1 MKRFKF
7 SLLALLLLSI
17 TVHANDSTGYVGV
30 GGAWYIKNPNIAMK
44 SEDLYISKDIIKVA
58 YEFKNLT
65 NKPIHQT
72 VLFPLPAVPVWTD
85 YDFADVQE
93 TLASFN
99 TLVNGKPVRYKTYA
113 RAFMRDDK
121 LKLVDVTAEFKACG
135 VSEQDVVKVW
145 DNTDTLGNIN
155 EKLGTCNNAKL
166 QKLIGEYDPSLDRK
180 LAVLWEGQVI
190 YEFEQTFAPN
200 AITRISHSYRPMV
213 GGGVFFDE
221 SLDSNFCLDKA
232 TRQNL
237 DKKAGTHPLS
247 YSALGYVLTTGANWA
262 KPIERFKLT
271 VERDS
276 DEIVSFCW
284 AGRGKVKKVGQ
295 GKFEVIENNFV
306 PKQDIDVAFIRV
318 K

>member
-1 MKRFKF
+1 MKRLKF
-7 SLLALLLLSI
+7 SLLALLLSSI

-30 GGAWYIKNPNIAMK
+30 GGVAYIKNPNIAMK

-65 NKPIHQT
+65 NKDIRQT
-72 VLFPLPAVPVWTD
+72 VLFPLPKMSIQYD
-85 YDFADVQE
+85 GDFADTE
-93 TLASFN
+93 TTLNSFK
-99 TLVNGKPVRYKTYA
+99 VWANGKAITPKMHV
-113 RAFMRDDK
+113 RAFLYKGHDEQSE
-121 LKLVDVTAEFKACG
+121 LDVTDAFRQCGFSDKEILSAYHHANYDDSLSNIYAKIRACKHPTLYRLITEKDTHWKSQAIYEWTQTFKA
-135 VSEQDVVKVW
+135 
-145 DNTDTLGNIN
+145 
-155 EKLGTCNNAKL
+155 
-166 QKLIGEYDPSLDRK
+166 
-180 LAVLWEGQVI
+180 
-190 YEFEQTFAPN
+190 N
-200 AITRISHSYRPMV
+200 AITRINHSYRPMV

-237 DKKAGTHPLS
+237 DKKSGTHPLS

-271 VERDS
+271 IERDS

-284 AGRGKVKKVGQ
+284 AGKGKVRKVGQ

-306 PKQDIDVAFIRV
+306 PTQDIDVAFIRV